1 MKYNKSQG
9 MALITLI
16 VSMILATILIVIVI
30 RYYTGGTTGEDS
42 IQSPIDKAKR
52 VQCIA
57 QRRNIDTAIQMYNA
71 DKFRFPSSLSHLK
84 ELTDDL
90 TDESFYCPMTRNPYN
105 YDSQTGKVSCP
116 DHS

>member
-1 MKYNKSQG
+1 
-9 MALITLI
+9 MALITVIISL
-16 VSMILATILIVIVI
+16 VLTAILLVIVI
-30 RYYTGGTTGEDS
+30 NYYTGGSKGEDS

-57 QRRNIDTAIQMYNA
+57 QRRNIDTVIRMYNA
-71 DKFRFPSSLSHLK
+71 DKLKFPSSLSHLK
-84 ELTDDL
+84 DYSSDL
-90 TDESFYCPMTRNPYN
+90 TDESFYCPVTRNPYN